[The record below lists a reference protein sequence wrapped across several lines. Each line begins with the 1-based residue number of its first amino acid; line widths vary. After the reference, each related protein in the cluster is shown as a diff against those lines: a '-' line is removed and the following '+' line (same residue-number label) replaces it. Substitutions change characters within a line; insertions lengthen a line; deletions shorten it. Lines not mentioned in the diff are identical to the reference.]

1 MSKLHEEC
9 GVFGV
14 FLPNGQQGVVH
25 PAYHALYA
33 LQHRGQ
39 ESCGIAVNNDGVID
53 CHKDVGLVGEVFT
66 RDVMEKLTEGS
77 IAVGHCRYGTTGAQN
92 RGNAQPLLVNHLKG
106 GMALCHNGNLVNA
119 HELRDKLER
128 GGAIFHTTSDS
139 EVIAYTVTQERLT
152 AESIEQAVLA
162 AMKRIQGAYSLVV
175 MSPSKL
181 VAARDPHGFRPLCM
195 GALENGGTVFASE
208 SCALDAIGAAFVRDI
223 RPGEVVVVDQDGIRS
238 LQLDEPCKS
247 ALCVFEFIYFARP
260 DSVIDGSAVHT
271 ARLRAGAFLA
281 LEHPVQ
287 ADVVIG
293 VPDSGIDAAI
303 GYARQSGIPYGVG
316 FIKNRYVGRTF
327 IQPGQQARQ
336 NAVRIKLNAVRST
349 VAGKRVVLIDDSIVR
364 GTTSARIVSLLREA
378 GATEVHMRLSSP
390 PFRHPC
396 YFGTDI
402 DSTDHLIAA
411 NHTVEEIRTLI
422 GADSLGYL
430 PVECLDKLADHS
442 SCGFCKGCFTGSYP
456 VEPPRD
462 ASKNKFE
469 THIGQNRRDAEGE
482 GE

>member
-1 MSKLHEEC
+1 MNKLHEEC
-9 GVFGV
+9 GVFGLY
-14 FLPNGQQGVVH
+14 LPNGQEGVVS
-25 PAYHALYA
+25 PAYHALFA

-39 ESCGIAVNNDGVID
+39 ESCGIAVNRRGVIS
-53 CHKDVGLVGEVFT
+53 CHKDVGLVGDVFT
-66 RDVMEKLTEGS
+66 PDVLTAMPEGS

-92 RGNAQPLLVNHLKG
+92 RSNAQPLVVNHLKG
-106 GMALCHNGNLVNA
+106 GLALAHNGNLVNA
-119 HELRDKLER
+119 HELREQLEN

-139 EVIAYTVTQERLT
+139 EVIAYTITQARLT
-152 AESIEQAVLA
+152 AASIEQAVLA
-162 AMKRIQGAYSLVV
+162 SMARIAGAYSLVI

-181 VAARDPHGFRPLCM
+181 IAARDPNGFRPLCM
-195 GALENGGTVFASE
+195 GSLMGGTVFASE
-208 SCALDAIGAAFVRDI
+208 SCALDAIGATFVRDVL
-223 RPGEVVVVDQDGIRS
+223 PGEVVMVDATGIHS
-238 LQLDEPCKS
+238 LLMDTPRRN
-247 ALCVFEFIYFARP
+247 ALCIFEFIYFARP

-327 IQPGQQARQ
+327 IQPGQAARQ
-336 NAVRIKLNAVRST
+336 SAVRIKLNAIGAT

-364 GTTSARIVSLLREA
+364 GTTSAHIVSLLREA
-378 GATEVHMRLSSP
+378 GALEVHMRLSSP

-402 DSTDHLIAA
+402 DSTENLIAA
-411 NHTVEEIRTLI
+411 NHTLEEIRRLI
-422 GADSLGYL
+422 DVDTLGYL
-430 PVECLDKLADHS
+430 PVSCLDKLPECGHADY
-442 SCGFCKGCFTGSYP
+442 CKGCFTGTYP
-456 VEPPRD
+456 VAPPCE
-462 ASKNKFE
+462 AAKHQFE
-469 THIGQNRRDAEGE
+469 TPLSENREAIHV
-482 GE
+482 

>member
-1 MSKLHEEC
+1 MNELHEEC

-14 FLPNGQQGVVH
+14 FLPDGQMGVVE
-25 PAYHALYA
+25 PTYNALYA

-39 ESCGIAVNNDGVID
+39 ESCGMAVNSKGIIS
-53 CHKDVGLVGEVFT
+53 CYKDVGLVGEVFT
-66 RDVMEKLTEGS
+66 REVLEKLPEGF
-77 IAVGHCRYGTTGAQN
+77 IAVGHCRYGTTGARN
-92 RGNAQPLLVNHLKG
+92 RDNAQPLLVNHLRG

-119 HELRDKLER
+119 GELRQKLELN
-128 GGAIFHTTSDS
+128 GAIFHTTSDS
-139 EVIAYTVTQERLT
+139 EVIAYTVTQERLKAT
-152 AESIEQAVLA
+152 SIEEAVLG
-162 AMKRIQGAYSLVV
+162 AMRRIKGAYSLVLV
-175 MSPSKL
+175 SPQKL
-181 VAARDPHGFRPLCM
+181 IAARDPHGFRPLCI
-195 GALENGGTVFASE
+195 GTLPNGGTVFASE
-208 SCALDAIGAAFVRDI
+208 SCALDSIGATFVRDV
-223 RPGEVVVVDQDGIRS
+223 RPGEVVVADNDGMRS
-238 LQLDEPCKS
+238 LTLTEKCAS

-316 FIKNRYVGRTF
+316 FIKNRYIGRTF
-327 IQPGQQARQ
+327 IQPGQTARQ
-336 NAVRIKLNAVRST
+336 NAVRIKLNVIGAT
-349 VAGKRVVLIDDSIVR
+349 VKDKRVVLIDDSIVR

-378 GATEVHMRLSSP
+378 GAKEVHMRLSSP

-411 NHTVEEIRTLI
+411 NHTVEEIREII

-430 PVECLDKLADHS
+430 PVESLDKLPDHS
-442 SCGFCKGCFTGSYP
+442 SCGFCKGCFTGAYP
-456 VEPPRD
+456 VAPPKE
-462 ASKNKFE
+462 AAKNKFE
-469 THIGQNRRDAEGE
+469 AHMPLPEAEKE
-482 GE
+482 AVL